1 MKFDCQEISV
11 SNEEFGYTLT
21 LSEIKDTG
29 VAQINM
35 TIEEIIN
42 SSGQY
47 LMLQRTFAEDEYEK
61 DYYYIET
68 KNPDHSGELKNFK
81 IDIYR
86 TQFVMTYEMELI
98 VISLNLND
106 QEYES
111 LKQVTKLIINK
122 KEGLN
127 FHDNWNIA
135 GILFAYWTNYHITYT
150 RSTAATNIV

>member
-11 SNEEFGYTLT
+11 SNEELGCTLT

-35 TIEEIIN
+35 TIEEIMN

-68 KNPDHSGELKNFK
+68 KNLDHSGELKNYK

-86 TQFVMTYEMELI
+86 TQFVMTYEKELI

-111 LKQVTKLIINK
+111 LKQIIKLIINK
-122 KEGLN
+122 KECLN
-127 FHDNWNIA
+127 FHDN
-135 GILFAYWTNYHITYT
+135 
-150 RSTAATNIV
+150 